1 MRRLLLSLALLAAP
15 AQAAAQGVLV
25 APHAVFVDHRTRSGW
40 IQLYNTG
47 TEPSEV
53 SIEFLFGYPV
63 TDSLGL
69 LQLRT
74 VERPDSTLPSAAAW
88 IQAFPRRVVVP
99 PQGRQTV
106 RLLVTPPPGTR
117 DGEYWSRVAITAK
130 AGALPV
136 TGADSTKGITVGLN
150 LEIRSIIPLIYRK
163 GAMTTGLLLDSLR
176 AAVEPDSVVVR
187 ARLRRTGTGAWL
199 GSARGQLVNDAGAS
213 VGTFD
218 VPLSVYYAIDPRFT
232 ISRLGLPPGR
242 YRVRMQVASERTDI
256 PPEQLLPAASVGDS
270 VTIRIR

>member
-1 MRRLLLSLALLAAP
+1 MRRLNLFLALLPAP
-15 AQAAAQGVLV
+15 ALLCAQGVLV
-25 APHAVFVDHRTRSGW
+25 APHAVFIDHRTRSGW

-63 TDSLGL
+63 TDSIGH

-74 VERPDSTLPSAAAW
+74 VERPDSTFPSAAAW

-99 PQGRQTV
+99 PQSRQTI
-106 RLLVTPPPGTR
+106 RLLVTPPAGIR
-117 DGEYWSRVAITAK
+117 DGEFWSRVAITAK

-136 TGADSTKGITVGLN
+136 TGADTSQGITVGLN

-163 GAMTTGLLLDSLR
+163 GTITTGLQMDSLR
-176 AAVEPDSVVVR
+176 AGVEGDSVIVR
-187 ARLRRTGTGAWL
+187 ARLRRTGSGAWL
-199 GSARGQLVNDAGAS
+199 GTARGELVNDAGAT

-218 VPLSVYYAIDPRFT
+218 LPLSVYYSIDPRFT
-232 ISRLGLPPGR
+232 ISRTGLPAGR
-242 YRVRMQVASERTDI
+242 YRVRVQAASERTDI
-256 PPEQLLPAASVGDS
+256 PPEQLLLAASVRDS